1 MIQLLDGQ
9 ADLETL
15 SYVLETL
22 RIVTSSEVFE
32 EEEGNKMPVGEQ
44 FTEIFLKKPEN
55 VTSVIAL
62 LDEYDSHVRMPAI
75 GLLMNLLS
83 NKYVNLL
90 YNSIL
95 FITHD

>member
-1 MIQLLDGQ
+1 MLIQLLDGQ

-32 EEEGNKMPVGEQ
+32 EEEGNNKTPVGEQ

-75 GLLMNLLS
+75 GLLMNLLT
-83 NKYVNLL
+83 NK
-90 YNSIL
+90 
-95 FITHD
+95 